1 VTVASNTDTDTDAG
15 TTATGDATDAGSGS
29 GSGSGTIDVEDP
41 ILRLDDVVAGYGN
54 TTVLHDVSIA
64 VGDGQ
69 IGCLIG
75 PNGSGK
81 STLMKSVYGF
91 ADVKAGSVR
100 FRGEEITGRAPQT
113 NLANGIS
120 YVLQDSSVFPRMTVH
135 ENMLMGGYVFDDD
148 DRAADRAEELYDE
161 FPILGDIRSQ
171 KAGTLSGGQRR
182 LLELAR
188 ALMVD
193 PELMLLDE
201 PSIGLEPRFIDD
213 VFERIKQL
221 NDLGTTIL
229 LVEQNAEK
237 GLSVADRGFVLASGE
252 IKVTGTG
259 TELLDDEEVGRLYL
273 GG

>member
-1 VTVASNTDTDTDAG
+1 MA
-15 TTATGDATDAGSGS
+15 ATPSADATD
-29 GSGSGTIDVEDP
+29 P
-41 ILRLDDVVAGYGN
+41 ILEMEHVVSGYGN

-64 VGDGQ
+64 VKEEE
-69 IGCLIG
+69 IACLIG

-81 STLMKSVYGF
+81 STLMKSIYGF
-91 ADVKAGSVR
+91 ADVQSGTITLR
-100 FRGEEITGRAPQT
+100 EEDITGRSPQD
-113 NLANGIS
+113 NLANGMS
-120 YVLQDSSVFPRMTVH
+120 YVLQDASVFPNMTVH
-135 ENMLMGGYVFDDD
+135 ENMLMGGYVFNDD
-148 DRAADRAEELYDE
+148 DRANERAEELYDE
-161 FPILGDIRSQ
+161 FPILGDIRGQ
-171 KAGTLSGGQRR
+171 NAGTLSGGQRR

-193 PELMLLDE
+193 PDMMMLDE

-213 VFERIKQL
+213 VFERIEQL

-252 IKVTGTG
+252 IKFTGTG
-259 TELLDDEEVGRLYL
+259 TELLNDDEVGRLYL

>member
-1 VTVASNTDTDTDAG
+1 MATTPDAG
-15 TTATGDATDAGSGS
+15 AETTT
-29 GSGSGTIDVEDP
+29 DP
-41 ILRLDDVVAGYGN
+41 ILQMENVTSGYGN

-64 VGDGQ
+64 VEDGQ
-69 IGCLIG
+69 IACLIG

-81 STLMKSVYGF
+81 STLMKSIYGF
-91 ADVKAGSVR
+91 ADVQSGTVTL
-100 FRGEEITGRAPQT
+100 RGEEITGRSPQD
-113 NLANGIS
+113 NLANGMS
-120 YVLQDSSVFPRMTVH
+120 YVLQDASVFPGMTVH
-135 ENMLMGGYVFDDD
+135 ENMLMGGYVFNDD
-148 DRAADRAEELYDE
+148 DRAAARAEELYDE
-161 FPILGDIRSQ
+161 FPVLGDIRGQ

-193 PELMLLDE
+193 PDVMMLDE

-213 VFERIKQL
+213 VFERIEQL

-252 IKVTGTG
+252 IKFTGTG
-259 TELLDDEEVGRLYL
+259 TELLNDEQVGRLYL

>member
-1 VTVASNTDTDTDAG
+1 VIVATTSDA
-15 TTATGDATDAGSGS
+15 DAQSTS
-29 GSGSGTIDVEDP
+29 DP
-41 ILRLDDVVAGYGN
+41 LLEMNHVVAGYGN
-54 TTVLHDVSIA
+54 TTVLHDVNIA
-64 VGDGQ
+64 VEDGQ
-69 IGCLIG
+69 IACLIG

-81 STLMKSVYGF
+81 STLMKSIYGF
-91 ADVKAGSVR
+91 ADVKDGTIKLR
-100 FRGEEITGRAPQT
+100 DEDITGRSPQE
-113 NLANGIS
+113 NLANGMS
-120 YVLQDSSVFPRMTVH
+120 YVLQEASVFPGMSVH
-135 ENMLMGGYVFDDD
+135 ENMLMGGYIFNDDE
-148 DRAADRAEELYDE
+148 RAEKRAEELYDE
-161 FPILGDIRSQ
+161 FPVLGDIRGQ

-193 PELMLLDE
+193 PEVMMLDE

-213 VFERIKQL
+213 VFERIQQL

-252 IKVTGTG
+252 IKFTGTG
-259 TELLDDEEVGRLYL
+259 TELLNDEEVGRLYL

>member
-1 VTVASNTDTDTDAG
+1 MLSMTDVTS
-15 TTATGDATDAGSGS
+15 
-29 GSGSGTIDVEDP
+29 
-41 ILRLDDVVAGYGN
+41 GYGN
-54 TTVLHDVSIA
+54 TTVLHDVSIEIEEE
-64 VGDGQ
+64 Q
-69 IGCLIG
+69 IACLIG

-81 STLMKSVYGF
+81 STLMKSIYGF
-91 ADVKAGSVR
+91 ADVQSGTIT
-100 FRGEEITGRAPQT
+100 FRDEEITGRSPQE
-113 NLANGIS
+113 NLRNHMS
-120 YVLQDSSVFPRMTVH
+120 YVLQDASVFPNMTVR

-148 DRAADRAEELYDE
+148 DRAAERAEELYAE
-161 FPILGDIRSQ
+161 FPVLGDIRQQ

-193 PELMLLDE
+193 PDLMLLDE

-213 VFERIKQL
+213 VFERIEQL

-229 LVEQNAEK
+229 LVEQNAQK

-252 IKVTGTG
+252 IKFTGTG
-259 TELLDDEEVGRLYL
+259 TELLNDEEVGQLYL